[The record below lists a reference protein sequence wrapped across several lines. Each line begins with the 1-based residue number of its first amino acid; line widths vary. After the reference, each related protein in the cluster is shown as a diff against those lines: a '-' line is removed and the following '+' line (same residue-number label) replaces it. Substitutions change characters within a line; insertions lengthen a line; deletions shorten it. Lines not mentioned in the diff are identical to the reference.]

1 MWEKDKKMKID
12 EEERRKKTMLQEREQ
27 GSLMRKMKRRW
38 SLALLLRM
46 LPI

>member
-12 EEERRKKTMLQEREQ
+12 EEERRKKIMLQEREH

-46 LPI
+46 FPI